1 MESIKALATVPSAF
15 YRGIPFTSIAPST
28 IANPMWF
35 VHMTVGI
42 IWMQAIATVP
52 SAIRLGIVI

>member
-15 YRGIPFTSIAPST
+15 YRGIPFTSIAPT
-28 IANPMWF
+28 IANLMLF
-35 VHMTVGI
+35 IHMTVGI